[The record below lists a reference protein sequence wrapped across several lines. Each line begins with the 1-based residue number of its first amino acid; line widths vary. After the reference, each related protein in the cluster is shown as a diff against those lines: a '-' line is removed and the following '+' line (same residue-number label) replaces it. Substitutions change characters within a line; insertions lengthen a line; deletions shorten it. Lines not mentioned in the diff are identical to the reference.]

1 MTAFKVAHVVRRY
14 GGVTEPFI
22 EQRVRAS
29 APVAELW
36 YERLDSEPP
45 FDATRRINAPLI
57 RPGSLGDRLYH
68 WLPAV
73 GLCFAGPYAKAEQ
86 AAKPHVIHAH
96 YLTTGYLVGSLTQAP
111 LVISTYG
118 FDVTVMP
125 RRIAWRQAIRQLVP
139 RVNAM
144 LVEGPFMR
152 RTVMD
157 LGFPGDR
164 VYIVPIAASLD
175 RIAYRD
181 PSPWGRAPRMLVCG
195 RLVEKK
201 GHDLALRAFA
211 SASDRLPR
219 GAVLEIIGDGPM
231 RSSLKRLAVEL
242 GVADR
247 VRFWGALSRSE
258 YLLRLSEADLLI
270 APSRTASNGDGEGG
284 APTTILD
291 AQACGVIAVG
301 STHADIPFLVRDGE
315 TGYLVEE
322 GSVESLAQGL
332 CRAFASTDQW
342 ISIARRA
349 RRQVEDRHSDA
360 SVASLLDDIHQM
372 AASQ

>member
-1 MTAFKVAHVVRRY
+1 MTAIKVVHVVRRY

-29 APVAELW
+29 GEIAELW
-36 YERLDSEPP
+36 YERLDGAPP
-45 FDATRRINAPLI
+45 FGATRQITVPLI
-57 RPGSLGDRLYH
+57 RPGSLGDRVYH
-68 WLPAV
+68 RWPAV
-73 GLCFAGPYAKAEQ
+73 GLFFGKAYTEAER
-86 AAKPHVIHAH
+86 AAKPQVIHAH
-96 YLTTGYLVGSLTQAP
+96 YLTTGYLVGSLTRAP

-125 RRIAWRQAIRQLVP
+125 RRTAWRRAIRRLVP
-139 RVNAM
+139 RVNAV

-157 LGFPGDR
+157 LGFSADR
-164 VYIVPIAASLD
+164 IHVVPIAASLD

-181 PSPWGRAPRMLVCG
+181 PSPGRAEPRIVVCG

-211 SASDRLPR
+211 CAADTLPR
-219 GAVLEIIGDGPM
+219 GAILEIIGDGPR

-247 VRFWGALSRSE
+247 VRFWGALSRPE
-258 YLLRLSEADLLI
+258 YLQRLSEADLLI
-270 APSRTASNGDGEGG
+270 APSRTAPNGDGEGG

-291 AQACGVIAVG
+291 AQARGVISVG
-301 STHADIPFLVRDGE
+301 STHGDIPFLIRDGE

-322 GSVESLAQGL
+322 GSVEALAEGL
-332 CRAFASTDQW
+332 RRAFASTDQW

-349 RRQVEDRHSDA
+349 RRQVEDRHADA
-360 SVASLLDDIHQM
+360 TVAGLLKDIHQM
-372 AASQ
+372 AASL